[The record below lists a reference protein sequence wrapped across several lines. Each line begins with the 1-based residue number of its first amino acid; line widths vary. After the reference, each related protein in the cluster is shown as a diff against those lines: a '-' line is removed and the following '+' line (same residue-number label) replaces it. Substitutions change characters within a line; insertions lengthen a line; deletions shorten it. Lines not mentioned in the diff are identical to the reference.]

1 MPQCTIVISTANAR
15 ILDLNL
21 KETHPDI
28 LYIVIHQN
36 FDNCGENYKIPR
48 FLIREDVTYVR
59 LDYSGLSK
67 SRNKGL
73 AGVKTKYAYIM
84 DDDVDFSTKNIIE
97 LVKLMNAE
105 SVDIA
110 TCQFKY
116 QDGTFPKKYSDKSFE
131 HSILS
136 SAKVAS
142 IEICVNIESIRQSGI
157 KFDES
162 FGLGTSW
169 PSGEEF
175 IFLTDCLKA
184 GLKVN
189 YYPIVVGI
197 HPSETSGQDFYSSF
211 SKSVAKREMFKRVF
225 GWRSWFYIIAFWI
238 KKLPIAIKAKS
249 GIQFSRAILLGTK
262 NK

>member
-1 MPQCTIVISTANAR
+1 MNSYIAILISTSNNR
-15 ILDLNL
+15 INKNFFFDRQFSYVIVHQVYDGKQYDEVGKFTSSNVEYKKLNY
-21 KETHPDI
+21 P
-28 LYIVIHQN
+28 
-36 FDNCGENYKIPR
+36 
-48 FLIREDVTYVR
+48 
-59 LDYSGLSK
+59 GLSK
-67 SRNKGL
+67 SRNIALDICK
-73 AGVKTKYAYIM
+73 AKYAYIM
-84 DDDVDFSTKNIIE
+84 DDDVEFSLNNIRQ
-97 LVKLMNAE
+97 LVEKMEND
-105 SVDIA
+105 SVDVA

-116 QDGTFPKKYSDKSFE
+116 QDGTFPKKYSDESFE

-136 SAKVAS
+136 SAKVSS

-162 FGLGTSW
+162 FGLGTQW

-184 GLKVN
+184 GLKVK
-189 YYPIVVGI
+189 YYPIVAGI

-225 GWRSWFYIIAFWI
+225 GWRSWLYIIAFWI
-238 KKLPIAIKAKS
+238 KKLPNAVKAKS